1 MSLETFVE
9 AWNAR
14 DPDGIAAQF
23 TPDGVRHQFALPE
36 ARLAGREAIAQAVGA
51 SLYAVPDATLDVR
64 DQIVGQDGRVT
75 FEWTWSGT
83 HENDFPGLPAS
94 GALIRLPGV
103 SITAAARR
111 GAHEQGGADLHVRRR
126 RTDRGGAGLLGHGDA
141 HGGRRRPRLRRSSG
155 LGSAQR
161 DPGDGRYWA
170 RTSDPQ
176 LVEED
181 QGVDETS

>member
-9 AWNAR
+9 AWNSR
-14 DPDGIAAQF
+14 DPDAIAAQF

-94 GALIRLPGV
+94 GAQLSLPGV
-103 SITAAARR
+103 SICTFDGDGQIEEERVYWDTATLMAAA
-111 GAHEQGGADLHVRRR
+111 GV
-126 RTDRGGAGLLGHGDA
+126 LG
-141 HGGRRRPRLRRSSG
+141 
-155 LGSAQR
+155 
-161 DPGDGRYWA
+161 
-170 RTSDPQ
+170 
-176 LVEED
+176 
-181 QGVDETS
+181 

>member
-14 DPDGIAAQF
+14 DPDGIAGQF

-36 ARLAGREAIAQAVGA
+36 ARLAGRAAIAEAVGA
-51 SLYAVPDATLDVR
+51 SLHAVPDATLDVR
-64 DQIVGQDGRVT
+64 DQIVGEDGRVT

-103 SITAAARR
+103 SICTFDGDGQIEEERVYWDTATLMAAA
-111 GAHEQGGADLHVRRR
+111 GV
-126 RTDRGGAGLLGHGDA
+126 LG
-141 HGGRRRPRLRRSSG
+141 
-155 LGSAQR
+155 
-161 DPGDGRYWA
+161 
-170 RTSDPQ
+170 
-176 LVEED
+176 
-181 QGVDETS
+181 